1 MKMLSVAMIAWAACG
16 CRLRSGAADSHSY
29 ACCE

>member
-1 MKMLSVAMIAWAACG
+1 MKMLSVAMIAWAALAVG
-16 CRLRSGAADSHSY
+16 CATGAADSHSY